1 VKKREK
7 MKKLIILMLSI
18 VISYAQM
25 TFSDPQPTFDEPRKW
40 VIKLRTSDEKTINQI
55 LSSVYNVLK
64 EYPAESIKIAVV
76 TYGQGMR
83 VLRKDY
89 DKHTLS
95 RISSLMDY
103 EVEFIGCRN
112 TMETMHWGEDEF
124 IEDIEYVQAGIA
136 ELIEK
141 QVAGY
146 YETTPY

>member
-1 VKKREK
+1 
-7 MKKLIILMLSI
+7 MKKLILLMLI
-18 VISYAQM
+18 TVVSYAQM
-25 TFSDPQPTFDEPRKW
+25 TFSDPQPTFENPRKW
-40 VIKLRTSDEKTINQI
+40 VIKLRVSDKETVNHMLGSI
-55 LSSVYNVLK
+55 YNVLK

-76 TYGQGMR
+76 AYGKGMR

-103 EVEFIGCRN
+103 DVEFVGCRN
-112 TMETMHWGEDEF
+112 TMATMKWTEDEF
-124 IEDIEYVQAGIA
+124 IDDLIYVQAGIA

-141 QVAGY
+141 QVDGY

>member
-1 VKKREK
+1 

-25 TFSDPQPTFDEPRKW
+25 TFSDPQPTFENPRKW
-40 VIKLRTSDEKTINQI
+40 VIKLRVSDEKIVNQM

-64 EYPAESIKIAVV
+64 EYPAESIKISIVA
-76 TYGQGMR
+76 YGQGMR
-83 VLRKDY
+83 VLRRDY

-103 EVEFIGCRN
+103 EVEFIACRN
-112 TMETMHWGEDEF
+112 TMETMHWAKNEF

-141 QVAGY
+141 QVDGY

>member
-1 VKKREK
+1 
-7 MKKLIILMLSI
+7 MKKLIIIMLSV

-25 TFSDPQPTFDEPRKW
+25 TFSDPQPTFENPRKW
-40 VIKLRTSDEKTINQI
+40 VIKLRVSDEKTVNQM

-64 EYPAESIKIAVV
+64 EYPAESINISVV
-76 TYGQGMR
+76 AYGQGMR

-112 TMETMHWGEDEF
+112 TMESMKWTEEDF
-124 IEDIEYVQAGIA
+124 IEDIIYVQAGIVEA
-136 ELIEK
+136 IEK
-141 QVAGY
+141 QVDGFIGI
-146 YETTPY
+146 TPY

>member
-1 VKKREK
+1 
-7 MKKLIILMLSI
+7 MKKLIIVMLSI
-18 VISYAQM
+18 VISYAEM

-40 VIKLRTSDEKTINQI
+40 VIKLRISDEKTVNQM

-76 TYGQGMR
+76 AYGQGMR

-112 TMETMHWGEDEF
+112 TMETMHWTDDEF
-124 IEDIEYVQAGIA
+124 IEDIDYVQAGIA

-141 QVAGY
+141 QVDGY

>member
-1 VKKREK
+1 
-7 MKKLIILMLSI
+7 MKKLIILLLTV

-25 TFSDPQPTFDEPRKW
+25 TFSDPQPTFDNPRKW
-40 VIKLRTSDEKTINQI
+40 VIKLRTADEKTVNQM
-55 LSSVYNVLK
+55 LSSIYNVLK
-64 EYPAESIKIAVV
+64 EYPSEAITISVV
-76 TYGQGMR
+76 AYGQGMR
-83 VLRKDY
+83 VLRQDY

-103 EVEFIGCRN
+103 EVEFIACKN
-112 TMETMHWGEDEF
+112 TMETMHWKENEF
-124 IEDIEYVQAGIA
+124 IDDLVYVQAGIA

>member
-1 VKKREK
+1 
-7 MKKLIILMLSI
+7 MKKLIIIMLSV

-25 TFSDPQPTFDEPRKW
+25 TFSDPQPTFDNPRKW
-40 VIKLRTSDEKTINQI
+40 VIKLRISDEKTVNQM
-55 LSSVYNVLK
+55 LSSIYNVLK
-64 EYPAESIKIAVV
+64 EYPSEAINISVV
-76 TYGQGMR
+76 AYGQGMR

-103 EVEFIGCRN
+103 EVEFIACKN
-112 TMETMHWGEDEF
+112 TMETMHWKEDEF
-124 IEDIEYVQAGIA
+124 IEDLSYVQAGIA

>member
-1 VKKREK
+1 
-7 MKKLIILMLSI
+7 MKKLMLLILSI
-18 VISYAQM
+18 VIANAQM

-40 VIKLRTSDEKTINQI
+40 VIKLRTADEKVVNQM

-64 EYPAESIKIAVV
+64 EYPSESIKIAVV
-76 TYGQGMR
+76 AYGQGMR
-83 VLRKDY
+83 VLKKDY

-103 EVEFIGCRN
+103 EVEFIGCKN
-112 TMETMHWGEDEF
+112 TMETMHWTEKDF
-124 IEDIEYVQAGIA
+124 IEDISYVQAGIA

-141 QVAGY
+141 QVDGY

>member
-1 VKKREK
+1 
-7 MKKLIILMLSI
+7 MKKVLILMLSI
-18 VISYAQM
+18 VVSYAET
-25 TFSDPQPTFDEPRKW
+25 TFTDPKPTFDNPRKW
-40 VIKLRTSDEKTINQI
+40 VIKMRVSDKVTVNHMLGSI
-55 LSSVYNVLK
+55 YNVLK

-76 TYGQGMR
+76 AYGKGMR

-103 EVEFIGCRN
+103 DVEFIGCKN
-112 TMETMHWGEDEF
+112 TMATMKWKEDEF
-124 IEDIEYVQAGIA
+124 IDDISYVQAGIA

-141 QVAGY
+141 QVDGY

>member
-1 VKKREK
+1 
-7 MKKLIILMLSI
+7 MKKLLILILSF
-18 VISYAQM
+18 VISYAEM
-25 TFSDPQPTFDEPRKW
+25 TFSDPQPTFESPRKW
-40 VIKLRTSDEKTINQI
+40 VIKLRVADEKTVNLM

-76 TYGQGMR
+76 AYGQGMR

-103 EVEFIGCRN
+103 EVEFIGCKN
-112 TMETMHWGEDEF
+112 TMETMHWTKEEF
-124 IEDIEYVQAGIA
+124 IDDIDYVQAGIA

-141 QVAGY
+141 QVDGY

>member
-1 VKKREK
+1 
-7 MKKLIILMLSI
+7 MKKLILLMLI
-18 VISYAQM
+18 TVVSYAQM
-25 TFSDPQPTFDEPRKW
+25 TFSDPQPTFENPRKW
-40 VIKLRTSDEKTINQI
+40 VIKLRISDKETVNHMLGSI
-55 LSSVYNVLK
+55 YNVLK

-76 TYGQGMR
+76 AYGKGMR

-103 EVEFIGCRN
+103 DVEFVGCRN
-112 TMETMHWGEDEF
+112 TMATMKWTEDEF
-124 IEDIEYVQAGIA
+124 IDDLIYVQAGIA

-141 QVAGY
+141 QVDGY